1 MGDGYIKQIRA
12 YAANAR
18 LLLVLPVV
26 IRYVDDGADPP
37 TRNPSSN
44 HPCRIRNVPSL
55 KENTEVV
62 ELQCTVTSIGQNRSE
77 FKFNGFSL

>member
-26 IRYVDDGADPP
+26 ISYVDDGADPP

-44 HPCRIRNVPSL
+44 HPCRIRNVPSFTREHGSGL
-55 KENTEVV
+55 ASVYYKQ
-62 ELQCTVTSIGQNRSE
+62 L
-77 FKFNGFSL
+77 